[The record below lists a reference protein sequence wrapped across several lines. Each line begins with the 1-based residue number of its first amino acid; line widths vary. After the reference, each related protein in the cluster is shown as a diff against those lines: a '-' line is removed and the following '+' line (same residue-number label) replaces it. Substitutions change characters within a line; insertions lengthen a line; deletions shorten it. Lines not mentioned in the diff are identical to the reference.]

1 VILGEPFNT
10 YCTLDDQKARME
22 FACANPAL
30 ISSTM
35 LLKIEQMLDK
45 EDREERRVRMER
57 LIELDALRCFIAQ
70 SARSVPGR

>member
-45 EDREERRVRMER
+45 ED
-57 LIELDALRCFIAQ
+57 
-70 SARSVPGR
+70 